1 VNFGLSEEQ
10 RLLDDSVRRFLAER
24 LPLARVRELREREQA
39 FDAAAWQ
46 ELAALGVVGCLIG
59 EAHGGAGLGA
69 FDAAVIATALGH
81 GAAPLPFLGGAVLA
95 PVLLEALGSPEQQKD
110 WLPRIATGRARVA
123 VAAGERVERRH
134 DAGVRCEGGQLSG
147 IALFVPDAAG
157 ADAIL
162 VPTRDDLWL
171 VAAEAKGL
179 EVVALPTIDATR
191 PLSELRFAGVAAVE
205 RVGPAGGA
213 GPALARAIDIA
224 RVVLAA
230 DLLGCCDRALELA
243 VAYAQQRRQFDRP
256 IASFQAVKHLCAE
269 MAAAIEPA
277 RSLLWYAA
285 HACDAAPDEAPLLA
299 VLAKAHLAEVGTA
312 VLRSA
317 TEVHGG
323 IGFTDA
329 CDLHFW
335 FKRVAQSRQLLGG
348 PEKLRTRAA
357 ELQGW
362 AA

>member
-256 IASFQAVKHLCAE
+256 IASFQAIRHKAVDMLHRLELSRVGTHYAAWTSDVDDPARE
-269 MAAAIEPA
+269 QAAAMAKGFVAE
-277 RSLLWYAA
+277 AA
-285 HACDAAPDEAPLLA
+285 
-299 VLAKAHLAEVGTA
+299 VFVSAEDIQ
-312 VLRSA
+312 
-317 TEVHGG
+317 VHGG
-323 IGFTDA
+323 VGFTWDCDA
-329 CDLHFW
+329 HFYYKRAKQNDVMLGYQGFQRQRLADL
-335 FKRVAQSRQLLGG
+335 VLDPA
-348 PEKLRTRAA
+348 
-357 ELQGW
+357 
-362 AA
+362 